1 MGFHTVSL
9 LFHSLYFC
17 TALEPV
23 AMATVSKQP
32 HNRNRT
38 LQWAAVIHS
47 PRTTP
52 VPFTRY
58 CKNTLSKMVWGWR

>member
-38 LQWAAVIHS
+38 LQ
-47 PRTTP
+47 
-52 VPFTRY
+52 
-58 CKNTLSKMVWGWR
+58 